1 MSSEF
6 QRMIEDR
13 RLTRFRADRNLILK
27 EMREAEADLNEAKD
41 SLRRN
46 KFKWTTIQG
55 YYSMFHTAR
64 ALVYTKNL
72 REKSHYALLVALRD
86 LWVGELGT
94 KLIEDFGNIMRL
106 REEADYGLTFSE
118 TGAMETAKAAEAFFS
133 KVRNLL
139 KT

>member
-27 EMREAEADLNEAKD
+27 EMREAEADPNEAKD

-118 TGAMETAKAAEAFFS
+118 AGAIETVEAAEAFFNRARA
-133 KVRNLL
+133 VL
-139 KT
+139 KP